1 MIFLLMLLI
10 FWQGIR
16 GNETGLIID
25 AYLSATPSEL
35 AKFVGGLL
43 AVVLLAFAICLLPL
57 VRGRPP
63 LLAVKVMVLIFAQLL
78 VACICFVGF
87 GLLPVGTLGLL
98 AAWLKFFVVIIGVSV
113 VGGVLGSFAIG
124 AWIVVYMHQGLT
136 SWAMMGQAIEE
147 GKGFLRI
154 RLDAAGALTV
164 HPISPRSWSPTSRSA
179 PSRWSPPAVAPPRFR
194 SPPARSPCRG
204 SSRNRSRSSR
214 PESELERLPEVGHVG
229 LLVATQLYARRAG
242 TATGTNP
249 QVAHRREPSA
259 GCPRRRA
266 GWSR

>member
-1 MIFLLMLLI
+1 
-10 FWQGIR
+10 
-16 GNETGLIID
+16 
-25 AYLSATPSEL
+25 
-35 AKFVGGLL
+35 
-43 AVVLLAFAICLLPL
+43 L

-63 LLAVKVMVLIFAQLL
+63 LLAFKVMVLIFAQLL

-154 RLDAAGALTV
+154 RLDSTGALTV
-164 HPISPRSWSPTSRSA
+164 HPILTEELVTDFEISPEQVVTSSGRTTKIPVPSGPLPVPRLIEEPFRVLPT
-179 PSRWSPPAVAPPRFR
+179 PR
-194 SPPARSPCRG
+194 A
-204 SSRNRSRSSR
+204 
-214 PESELERLPEVGHVG
+214 
-229 LLVATQLYARRAG
+229 
-242 TATGTNP
+242 
-249 QVAHRREPSA
+249 
-259 GCPRRRA
+259 
-266 GWSR
+266 